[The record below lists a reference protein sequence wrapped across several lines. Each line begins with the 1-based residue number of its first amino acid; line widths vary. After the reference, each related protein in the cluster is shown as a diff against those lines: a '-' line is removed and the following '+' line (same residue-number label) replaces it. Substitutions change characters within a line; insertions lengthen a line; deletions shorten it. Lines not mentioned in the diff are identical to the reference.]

1 MELNLFKGDIKKELE
16 NFLNEDFGFL
26 TLITLVSLEQN
37 DKEIISLEISKE
49 LDDVVLIFNNAETTR
64 LYFDLEEN
72 DIDYIVEKCILYY
85 NKVVKACEGIME
97 SNKTIDNLFD

>member
-49 LDDVVLIFNNAETTR
+49 LDEVVLIFNNAETTR

-72 DIDYIVEKCILYY
+72 DIDYIIEKCIIYY
-85 NKVVKACEGIME
+85 NKVVKACESIVE
-97 SNKTIDNLFD
+97 TNKTIDNLFD